1 MGFFAAMFEVRADSS
16 NFEKGMNRVAQS
28 ADKVGGKLASAFD
41 SRAIGHTFATAL
53 GLSLTDVADKAA
65 RFWIGF
71 SKEAEDSLEQQVK
84 ATEKAADA
92 QIAAL
97 EKLRAKKERDAEE
110 ERDNFFRESK
120 LISEARQKGNEEDAK
135 FKEESMKDAV
145 EFYKKEYAAVKNLAD
160 YERMTRREK
169 MTDEAKLTDIM
180 KELLQVQK
188 SIATT
193 QKEMK
198 SGVTDVTTGSEQL
211 LELKKKE
218 AELQK
223 EIVKLTKATV
233 VEEKKVQEVVLE
245 TMKIKNTGKG
255 DKELSDRELERKIST
270 LRADVQDR
278 SDAVFQGRGYST
290 AGVGGAYDPLLGPQ
304 QSYLQQAMAEQN
316 LRNKV
321 RMDVR
326 AFGAQ
331 RAFEMNPGISE
342 QRFSEITNT
351 ATQLDTIANRL
362 QSIDQRLAGSKGGG
376 LPVVNLNL

>member
-1 MGFFAAMFEVRADSS
+1 MSEFSAGFKVYADSTQ
-16 NFEKGMNRVAQS
+16 FEKGMSSVVWTS
-28 ADKVGGKLASAFD
+28 ESVGKKLASAFD
-41 SRAIGHTFATAL
+41 GRAIGRTLATAL
-53 GLSLTDVADKAA
+53 GLSLTDVADKVA
-65 RFWIGF
+65 RYWTGF

-92 QIAAL
+92 QVAAL
-97 EKLRAKKERDAEE
+97 EKLRAKKQRDAEE

-120 LISEARQKGNEEDAK
+120 LISDARQKGNEEDAK

-145 EFYKKEYAAVKNLAD
+145 EFYKKEHAAVKNLAD

-169 MTDEAKLTDIM
+169 MTDEAKLTDIR

-193 QKEMK
+193 QNEMK

-218 AELQK
+218 VELQK
-223 EIVKLTKATV
+223 EIVNLTKGTV

-290 AGVGGAYDPLLGPQ
+290 AGVGGAYDPMLGPQ

-326 AFGAQ
+326 AFGEQ